1 MAFIKLTFLV
11 ALISMLG
18 QSQVFSRLLPPIP
31 AIPFPSIPTSVIL
44 ASGRAKFAF
53 KLFSQISKES
63 KRNENLFL
71 SPISIYYALAMLRA
85 GAANR
90 SKKQMDKVLGL
101 TDAPDV
107 DLEMKKF
114 SDVLFAQNST
124 LKISN
129 KVWQQKWFCFSR
141 CRRFVK
147 QLERDY
153 RSGLGEVNFYRNPV
167 LAARAIN
174 NWARIESRGRIQKLI
189 PAALVSSSTR
199 FILTNVIYFKASWKT
214 PFATKYT
221 HQGQFTVLSNGNAL
235 KKKVPTMY
243 AFGNFR
249 FTHGFGKKYQLL
261 ELPYTKAGFSMLII
275 LPLAVTDMQAVED
288 SLTPNKLIDMVR
300 EIESQP
306 LLETAVFMPK
316 FRIANNLV
324 IADALK
330 KLGLT
335 DLFDPA
341 LADLSNITGFKGMFV
356 SSVAH
361 EAFIKIDEYG
371 TEASGATGIMSGD
384 LSLTE
389 IRINKA
395 FIFAIRHAPTQSVIF
410 AGKVVDPTL

>member
-1 MAFIKLTFLV
+1 
-11 ALISMLG
+11 
-18 QSQVFSRLLPPIP
+18 
-31 AIPFPSIPTSVIL
+31 
-44 ASGRAKFAF
+44 
-53 KLFSQISKES
+53 
-63 KRNENLFL
+63 
-71 SPISIYYALAMLRA
+71 MLRA

-90 SKKQMDKVLGL
+90 SKKQLDFVLGL
-101 TDAPDV
+101 TDALDT
-107 DLEMKKF
+107 DIEMKKF
-114 SDVLFAQNST
+114 SDILFAQNST

-147 QLERDY
+147 LLQRDY
-153 RSGLGEVNFYRNPV
+153 RSGLGEVNFYRSPV
-167 LAARAIN
+167 LAAREIN
-174 NWARIESRGRIQKLI
+174 RWAMIESRGRIQNLI
-189 PAALVSSSTR
+189 PAGLVSSNTR
-199 FILTNVIYFKASWKT
+199 FMLTNVIYFKASWKT
-214 PFATKYT
+214 PFLKKYT
-221 HQGQFTVLSNGNAL
+221 HPGQFTVLRNGNPL

-243 AFGNFR
+243 GYGNFR
-249 FTHGFGKKYQLL
+249 FTYGFGKKYQLL

-275 LPLAVTDMQAVED
+275 LPLVVTDMHAVEA
-288 SLTPNKLIDMVR
+288 SLTPNKLIDIVK

-324 IADALK
+324 IVEALK
-330 KLGLT
+330 KVGLT
-335 DLFDPA
+335 DIFDPT

-371 TEASGATGIMSGD
+371 TEASGATGIMTGD
-384 LSLTE
+384 LSITE